1 MRGCFPVMNGGDGVI
16 LSKRGDVCYGWEV
29 VLPPTFRCNE
39 EKYDVIIQALYSA
52 VTLLPDYTIVHK
64 QDVYMKKKYV
74 SEASNGLLQEAYERH
89 FDGREY
95 LDHICRI
102 FVTFSSRRNVRG
114 TSSGLLGLSSGG
126 MLPKEEMLA
135 RYAAI
140 TEQFATVVEGCGL
153 LEMRRLTEDDI
164 FGVGDF
170 PGLIQDYLNF
180 TDDGRDVL
188 SDIQMRRDSVRIGDR
203 YVGCHLI
210 ADLDQLPAEVA
221 SCRRVASLSTD
232 SSVVNLSFL
241 NEIGQELD
249 CEHIVNHFI
258 LKEPLKD
265 IHGELDTRRRQMSS
279 MAGRSAENRM
289 YSEELNEF
297 LEEAATEQ
305 RHTVRFHI
313 NVLAGGKAE
322 EFEAV
327 KDKVVSAVSRM
338 GVSPVYDIYDVPCQ
352 FWASIPGNE
361 AGLSYQEYMTADLK
375 TALCM
380 GIYDGL
386 EIGVTDGVLKMC
398 DRLRLVP
405 QRFDIQEKALEMGL
419 IENYNVFLLGP
430 SGSGKSFFMNKYLK
444 SCYDAGQHVF
454 LIDVGDSYRALCNII
469 KEENKGADGTY
480 YTFEKGKPI
489 SFNPFRN
496 VRRFRTA
503 DNQALNFLFTLML
516 TLWKNGN
523 EAMNSASMKL
533 VRDSIMAFLD
543 GWADSSDPVFNDYY
557 KYVRDEFC
565 ISLGEKEIGKEYFDL
580 KDYLISLEQ
589 FYEGGVYDYL
599 LNSNDNADI
608 LNDRFVVFEIDRIKG
623 DPVIYPVTTLVIM
636 DAFMEKMASNGDF
649 KVMCIEEA
657 WKAIMGTQMATYMM
671 ELWKTARKHRTSA
684 VVVTQELKDIISSP
698 VIRDTIVE
706 NSAVK
711 ILLDQTRYVNR
722 FDTLA
727 EHLSLDED
735 DKAMVLSLNRY
746 HKGLAAGREVY
757 FNLGNRKSFVMR
769 LEVSPEERIAFSSQ
783 KRDKVRLAKEVS
795 RTGSY
800 VKAVKR
806 IAGRT
811 GRSPV
816 GAGDD
821 KGVRAG
827 DDGGVGAGDDSK
839 RRGGAV

>member
-29 VLPPTFRCNE
+29 VLPPAFRCNE
-39 EKYDVIIQALYSA
+39 QRYDAIVQALFSA

-64 QDVYMKKKYV
+64 QDVYMKKRYV
-74 SEASNGLLQEAYERH
+74 AEKACGILEEAYERH

-95 LDHICRI
+95 LDHRCRI
-102 FVTFSSRRNVRG
+102 FVTFSTRRNLRG
-114 TSSGLLGLSSGG
+114 ANSGLLGILSGAG
-126 MLPKEEMLA
+126 MPKGNALA
-135 RYAAI
+135 RYSASAD
-140 TEQFATVVEGCGL
+140 QFEAVVQSCGL
-153 LEMRRLTEDDI
+153 LELRRLTEAEV
-164 FGVGDF
+164 FGDQTRA
-170 PGLIQDYLNF
+170 GLIQDYLNF
-180 TDDGRDVL
+180 TDDGGDVI
-188 SDIQMRRDSVRIGDR
+188 SDIQMKRDRVRTGDR

-221 SCRRVASLSTD
+221 SFRKVASLSTD
-232 SSVVNLSFL
+232 SSVVSLSYM
-241 NEIGQELD
+241 NEIGQGLE

-265 IHGELDTRRRQMSS
+265 IHGELDTRRRQMLS
-279 MAGRSAENRM
+279 MSARSAENRM

-297 LEEAATEQ
+297 LEETATEQ
-305 RHTVRFHI
+305 MHTVRFHI
-313 NVLAGGKAE
+313 NVLAGGTAD
-322 EFEAV
+322 EFESV

-338 GVSPVYDIYDVPCQ
+338 GVTPVYDIYDTPCQ

-361 AGLSYQEYMTADLK
+361 AGLAYQEYMTADLK
-375 TALCM
+375 VALCM
-380 GIYDGL
+380 GIYDGF
-386 EIGVTDGVLKMC
+386 EPGVPDGVMKMS

-405 QRFDIQEKALEMGL
+405 QRFDIQEKALEMDL

-469 KEENKGADGTY
+469 KEESKGADGTY

-489 SFNPFRN
+489 SFNPFRD
-496 VRRFRTA
+496 VSRFRTA
-503 DNQALNFLFTLML
+503 DNQALNFLFTLMM

-523 EAMNSASMKL
+523 ETMNSASMKI
-533 VRDSIMAFLD
+533 VRDSIIGFID
-543 GWADSSDPVFNDYY
+543 RWTDKCDPVFNDYY
-557 KYVRDEFC
+557 RYVRDEFC
-565 ISLGEKEIGKEYFDL
+565 LSLGQKEIGKEYFDL

-599 LNSNDNADI
+599 LNSYENADI

-636 DAFMEKMASNGDF
+636 DAFMEKMASNGDY

-684 VVVTQELKDIISSP
+684 MVVTQELKDIVSSP
-698 VIRDTIVE
+698 VIKDTIIE

-711 ILLDQTRYVNR
+711 ILLDQTRYINR
-722 FDTLA
+722 FDALA
-727 EHLSLDED
+727 DYLSLDKD
-735 DKAMVLSLNRY
+735 DKTMVLSLNRY
-746 HKGLAAGREVY
+746 RKGVAAGREVY

-783 KRDKVRLAKEVS
+783 KRDKVRIAKEVAK
-795 RTGSY
+795 TGSY
-800 VKAVKR
+800 VKAIRNLTK
-806 IAGRT
+806 
-811 GRSPV
+811 
-816 GAGDD
+816 
-821 KGVRAG
+821 K
-827 DDGGVGAGDDSK
+827 
-839 RRGGAV
+839 GGAV

>member
-1 MRGCFPVMNGGDGVI
+1 MEKIDVRGCFPVMNGGDGVI

-29 VLPPTFRCNE
+29 VLPPAFRCNE
-39 EKYDVIIQALYSA
+39 ERYDAIIQALYSA
-52 VTLLPDYTIVHK
+52 ITLLPDYTIVHK
-64 QDVYMKKKYV
+64 QDVYMKKRYV
-74 SEASNGLLQEAYERH
+74 AEDSKGLLQEAYERH
-89 FDGREY
+89 FDRREY
-95 LDHICRI
+95 LDHRCRV

-114 TSSGLLGLSSGG
+114 ASSGLLGMSSGG
-126 MLPKEEMLA
+126 ILPREETLA
-135 RYAAI
+135 RFAAVA
-140 TEQFATVVEGCGL
+140 EQFATVVEGCGL
-153 LEMRRLTEDDI
+153 MDMRRLTEDDV
-164 FGVGDF
+164 FGCGDY

-180 TDDGRDVL
+180 TDDGHDVL
-188 SDIQMRRDSVRIGDR
+188 SDIQMQRDRVRVGDR

-313 NVLAGGKAE
+313 NVLAGGTAE
-322 EFEAV
+322 EFETV

-375 TALCM
+375 AALCM

-386 EIGVTDGVLKMC
+386 EIGVMDGVLKMC

-444 SCYDAGQHVF
+444 SCYDAGQQVF

-469 KEENKGADGTY
+469 KEESKGADGTY

-496 VRRFRTA
+496 VQRFKTA
-503 DNQALNFLFTLML
+503 DNQALNFIFTLML

-523 EAMNSASMKL
+523 ESMNSASMKL

-543 GWADSSDPVFNDYY
+543 GWKDSSDPVFNDYY

-599 LNSNDNADI
+599 LNSHDNADI

-746 HKGLAAGREVY
+746 RKGIAAGREVY

-795 RTGSY
+795 RAGSY

-821 KGVRAG
+821 R
-827 DDGGVGAGDDSK
+827 GVGAGDDGK

>member
-1 MRGCFPVMNGGDGVI
+1 MRECFPVMNGGDGVI

-29 VLPPTFRCNE
+29 VLPPAFRCNE
-39 EKYDVIIQALYSA
+39 ERYDVIIQALYSA
-52 VTLLPDYTIVHK
+52 ITLLPDYTIVHK
-64 QDVYMKKKYV
+64 QDVYMKKRYV
-74 SEASNGLLQEAYERH
+74 AEDSKGLLQEAYERH

-95 LDHICRI
+95 LDHRCRV
-102 FVTFSSRRNVRG
+102 FVTFSSRRNVLG
-114 TSSGLLGLSSGG
+114 ASSGLLGMSSGG
-126 MLPKEEMLA
+126 ILPREETLA
-135 RYAAI
+135 RFAAVA
-140 TEQFATVVEGCGL
+140 EQFATVVEGCGL
-153 LEMRRLTEDDI
+153 MDMRRLTEDDV
-164 FGVGDF
+164 FGCGDY

-180 TDDGRDVL
+180 TDDGHDVL
-188 SDIQMRRDSVRIGDR
+188 SDIQMQRDRVRVGDR

-232 SSVVNLSFL
+232 SSAVNLSFL

-313 NVLAGGKAE
+313 NVLAAGSAD

-469 KEENKGADGTY
+469 KEESKGADGTY

-496 VRRFRTA
+496 VGRFKTA
-503 DNQALNFLFTLML
+503 DNQALNFIFTLML

-523 EAMNSASMKL
+523 ESMNSASMKL

-543 GWADSSDPVFNDYY
+543 GWKDSSDPVFNDYY

-599 LNSNDNADI
+599 LNSYDNADI

-727 EHLSLDED
+727 EHLSLGED

-746 HKGLAAGREVY
+746 RKGIAAGREVY

-769 LEVSPEERIAFSSQ
+769 LEVSPEERVAFSSQ

-821 KGVRAG
+821 G
-827 DDGGVGAGDDSK
+827 K

>member
-29 VLPPTFRCNE
+29 VLPPAFRCNE
-39 EKYDVIIQALYSA
+39 QRYDAIVQALFSA

-74 SEASNGLLQEAYERH
+74 AEKSDGLLQEAYERH

-95 LDHICRI
+95 LDHRCRLFLI
-102 FVTFSSRRNVRG
+102 FSSKKNVRG
-114 TSSGLLGLSSGG
+114 ASSGLLGISAGG
-126 MLPKEEMLA
+126 SMPKAEVLA
-135 RYAAI
+135 RYAAMA
-140 TEQFATVVEGCGL
+140 EQFATVVQGCGL

-180 TDDGRDVL
+180 TDEGEDVL
-188 SDIQMRRDSVRIGDR
+188 SDIQMRRDRVRTGDR
-203 YVGCHLI
+203 YIGCHLI

-221 SCRRVASLSTD
+221 SCRKVTSLSTD
-232 SSVVNLSFL
+232 SSAVNLSFL

-258 LKEPLKD
+258 LKEPQKD
-265 IHGELDTRRRQMSS
+265 IHGELDTRRRQMLS

-297 LEEAATEQ
+297 LEETATEQ
-305 RHTVRFHI
+305 MHTVRFHI
-313 NVLAGGKAE
+313 NVLVGGTAD
-322 EFEAV
+322 EFESV

-338 GVSPVYDIYDVPCQ
+338 GVTPVYDIYDTPCQ

-361 AGLSYQEYMTADLK
+361 AGLAYQEYMTADLK
-375 TALCM
+375 VALCM
-380 GIYDGL
+380 GIYDGF
-386 EIGVTDGVLKMC
+386 EPGVPDGVIKMS

-469 KEENKGADGTY
+469 KEESNGLDGTY

-496 VRRFRTA
+496 VERFRTA
-503 DNQALNFLFTLML
+503 DNQALNFLFTLMM

-523 EAMNSASMKL
+523 ETMNSASMKI
-533 VRDSIMAFLD
+533 VRDSIIGFID
-543 GWADSSDPVFNDYY
+543 RWTDKCDPVFNDYY
-557 KYVRDEFC
+557 RYVRDELC
-565 ISLGEKEIGKEYFDL
+565 LSLGQKEIGKEYFDL

-599 LNSNDNADI
+599 LNSYENADI

-636 DAFMEKMASNGDF
+636 DAFMEKMASSGDY

-684 VVVTQELKDIISSP
+684 MVVTQELKDIVSSP
-698 VIRDTIVE
+698 VIKDTIIE

-711 ILLDQTRYVNR
+711 ILLDQTRYINR
-722 FDTLA
+722 FDALA
-727 EHLSLDED
+727 DHLSLDED

-746 HKGLAAGREVY
+746 RKGVVAGREVY

-783 KRDKVRLAKEVS
+783 KRDKVRLAKEVAK
-795 RTGSY
+795 TGSY
-800 VKAVKR
+800 VKAIMNLVK
-806 IAGRT
+806 
-811 GRSPV
+811 
-816 GAGDD
+816 
-821 KGVRAG
+821 KGGTV
-827 DDGGVGAGDDSK
+827 
-839 RRGGAV
+839 

>member
-1 MRGCFPVMNGGDGVI
+1 MEKIDARGCFPVMNGGDGVI

-52 VTLLPDYTIVHK
+52 ITLLPDYTIVHK

-89 FDGREY
+89 FDGREF

-153 LEMRRLTEDDI
+153 LEMRRLPEDDI

-188 SDIQMRRDSVRIGDR
+188 SDIQMRRDRVRIGDR

-279 MAGRSAENRM
+279 MSGRSAENRM

-386 EIGVTDGVLKMC
+386 EPGVTDGVLKMC

-469 KEENKGADGTY
+469 KEESKGADGTY

-543 GWADSSDPVFNDYY
+543 GWKDSSDPVFNDYY

-636 DAFMEKMASNGDF
+636 DAFMEKMASSGDF

-800 VKAVKR
+800 VKAIRNLVK
-806 IAGRT
+806 
-811 GRSPV
+811 
-816 GAGDD
+816 
-821 KGVRAG
+821 K
-827 DDGGVGAGDDSK
+827 
-839 RRGGAV
+839 GGAV

>member
-1 MRGCFPVMNGGDGVI
+1 MEKIDVRECFPVMNGGDGVI

-29 VLPPTFRCNE
+29 VLPPAFRCNE
-39 EKYDVIIQALYSA
+39 ERYDAIIQALYSA
-52 VTLLPDYTIVHK
+52 ITLMPDYTIVHK
-64 QDVYMKKKYV
+64 QDVYMKKRYV
-74 SEASNGLLQEAYERH
+74 AEDSKGLLQEAYERH

-95 LDHICRI
+95 LDHRCRV

-114 TSSGLLGLSSGG
+114 ASSGLLGMSSGG
-126 MLPKEEMLA
+126 ILPREETLA
-135 RYAAI
+135 RFAAVA
-140 TEQFATVVEGCGL
+140 EQFATVVEGCGL
-153 LEMRRLTEDDI
+153 MDMRRLTEDDV
-164 FGVGDF
+164 FGCGDY

-180 TDDGRDVL
+180 TDDGHDVL
-188 SDIQMRRDSVRIGDR
+188 SDIQMQRDRVRIGDR

-232 SSVVNLSFL
+232 SSAVNLSFL

-313 NVLAGGKAE
+313 NVLAGGTAE

-361 AGLSYQEYMTADLK
+361 AGLSYHEYMTGDLK
-375 TALCM
+375 AALCM

-386 EIGVTDGVLKMC
+386 EPGVTDGVLKMC

-444 SCYDAGQHVF
+444 SSYDAGQHVF

-469 KEENKGADGTY
+469 KEESKGADGTY

-496 VRRFRTA
+496 VGRFKTA
-503 DNQALNFLFTLML
+503 DNQALNFIFTLML

-543 GWADSSDPVFNDYY
+543 RWEGSSDPVFNDYY

-599 LNSNDNADI
+599 LNSYDNADI

-636 DAFMEKMASNGDF
+636 DAFMEKMASSGDF

-657 WKAIMGTQMATYMM
+657 WKAIMGMQMATYMM

-746 HKGLAAGREVY
+746 RKGIAAGREVY

-769 LEVSPEERIAFSSQ
+769 LEVSPEERVAFSSQ

-821 KGVRAG
+821 R
-827 DDGGVGAGDDSK
+827 GVGAGDDSK

>member
-52 VTLLPDYTIVHK
+52 ITLLPDYTIVHK

-89 FDGREY
+89 FDGREF

-188 SDIQMRRDSVRIGDR
+188 SDIQMRRDRVRIGDR

-386 EIGVTDGVLKMC
+386 EPGVTDGVLKMC

-469 KEENKGADGTY
+469 KEESKGADGTY

-543 GWADSSDPVFNDYY
+543 GWKDSSDPVFNDYY

-636 DAFMEKMASNGDF
+636 DAFMEKMASSGDF

-800 VKAVKR
+800 VKAIRNLVK
-806 IAGRT
+806 
-811 GRSPV
+811 
-816 GAGDD
+816 
-821 KGVRAG
+821 K
-827 DDGGVGAGDDSK
+827 
-839 RRGGAV
+839 GGAV

>member
-29 VLPPTFRCNE
+29 LLPPAFRCNE
-39 EKYDVIIQALYSA
+39 ERYDAIVQALHSA
-52 VTLLPDYTIVHK
+52 VTLLPDYAIVHK

-74 SEASNGLLQEAYERH
+74 AEKSAGFLQEAYEMY

-95 LDHICRI
+95 LDHRCRL
-102 FVTFSSRRNVRG
+102 FLTFSSKKNVRG
-114 TSSGLLGLSSGG
+114 TSSGLLGMAAGG
-126 MLPKEEMLA
+126 SMPKSEVLA
-135 RYAAI
+135 RFATVA
-140 TEQFATVVEGCGL
+140 EQFATVVQGCGL
-153 LEMRRLTEDDI
+153 LDMRRLTEEDI
-164 FGVGDF
+164 FGAGDF

-180 TDDGRDVL
+180 TDDGDDVL
-188 SDIQMRRDSVRIGDR
+188 SDIQMRRDNVRTGDR
-203 YVGCHLI
+203 YFGCHLI
-210 ADLDQLPAEVA
+210 ADLDQLPAEVT
-221 SCRRVASLSTD
+221 SCRKVVSLSTD
-232 SSVVNLSFL
+232 SSAVNLSFM

-258 LKEPLKD
+258 LKEPQKD
-265 IHGELDTRRRQMSS
+265 IHGELDTRRRQMLS

-297 LEEAATEQ
+297 LESAASEQ
-305 RHTVRFHI
+305 MYTVRFHI
-313 NVLAGGKAE
+313 NVLAGGTADE
-322 EFEAV
+322 YETV
-327 KDKVVSAVSRM
+327 KDKVVSAISRM
-338 GVSPVYDIYDVPCQ
+338 GVTPVYDIYDAPCQ

-361 AGLSYQEYMTADLK
+361 AGLAYQEYMTADLK
-375 TALCM
+375 AALCM
-380 GIYDGL
+380 GIYDGF
-386 EIGVTDGVLKMC
+386 EPGVPDGVMKMS
-398 DRLRLVP
+398 DRLRQVP

-469 KEENKGADGTY
+469 KEESKGADGTY

-523 EAMNSASMKL
+523 EAMNSASMKI
-533 VRDSIMAFLD
+533 VRDSIIAFID
-543 GWADSSDPVFNDYY
+543 RWSEDRDPVFNDYY
-557 KYVRDEFC
+557 RYVRDEFC
-565 ISLGEKEIGKEYFDL
+565 LSLGEKEIGKEYFDL

-589 FYEGGVYDYL
+589 FYDGGVYDYL
-599 LNSNDNADI
+599 LNSNENADI

-636 DAFMEKMASNGDF
+636 DAFMEKISSNTDF

-657 WKAIMGTQMATYMM
+657 WKAIMSTQMASYMM

-684 VVVTQELKDIISSP
+684 VVVTQELKDIVSSP
-698 VIRDTIVE
+698 IIKDTILE

-711 ILLDQTRYVNR
+711 ILLDQTRYVNK
-722 FDTLA
+722 FDALA
-727 EHLSLDED
+727 DYMSLDED

-746 HKGLAAGREVY
+746 RKGVAAGREVY

-783 KRDKVRLAKEVS
+783 KRDKVRLAKEVAK
-795 RTGSY
+795 TESY
-800 VKAVKR
+800 VKAIRNLTK
-806 IAGRT
+806 
-811 GRSPV
+811 
-816 GAGDD
+816 
-821 KGVRAG
+821 K
-827 DDGGVGAGDDSK
+827 
-839 RRGGAV
+839 GGAV

>member
-52 VTLLPDYTIVHK
+52 ITLLPDYTIVHK

-74 SEASNGLLQEAYERH
+74 SEAFNGLLQEAYERH

-188 SDIQMRRDSVRIGDR
+188 SDIQMRRDRVRIGDR

-386 EIGVTDGVLKMC
+386 EPGVTDGVLKMC

-469 KEENKGADGTY
+469 KEESKGADGTY

-543 GWADSSDPVFNDYY
+543 GWKDSSDPVFNDYY

-636 DAFMEKMASNGDF
+636 DAFMEKMASSGDF

-800 VKAVKR
+800 VKAIRNLVK
-806 IAGRT
+806 
-811 GRSPV
+811 
-816 GAGDD
+816 
-821 KGVRAG
+821 K
-827 DDGGVGAGDDSK
+827 
-839 RRGGAV
+839 GGAV

>member
-64 QDVYMKKKYV
+64 QDVYMKKRYV
-74 SEASNGLLQEAYERH
+74 AEDSKGLLQEAYERH

-95 LDHICRI
+95 LDHRCRV

-114 TSSGLLGLSSGG
+114 ASSGLLGLSSGG

-188 SDIQMRRDSVRIGDR
+188 SDIQMRRDRVRIGDR

-241 NEIGQELD
+241 NEIGLELD

-327 KDKVVSAVSRM
+327 KDKVISAVSRM

-386 EIGVTDGVLKMC
+386 EPGVTDGVLKMC

-469 KEENKGADGTY
+469 KEESKGADGTY

-533 VRDSIMAFLD
+533 VRDSIMSFLD
-543 GWADSSDPVFNDYY
+543 RWSDSSDPVFDDYY

-636 DAFMEKMASNGDF
+636 DAFMEKMASSGDF

-800 VKAVKR
+800 VKAIRNLVK
-806 IAGRT
+806 
-811 GRSPV
+811 
-816 GAGDD
+816 
-821 KGVRAG
+821 K
-827 DDGGVGAGDDSK
+827 
-839 RRGGAV
+839 GGAV

>member
-1 MRGCFPVMNGGDGVI
+1 MRGCFPVMNGGYGVI
-16 LSKRGDVCYGWEV
+16 LSKRGEVCYGWEV
-29 VLPPTFRCNE
+29 LLPPAFRCNE
-39 EKYDVIIQALYSA
+39 DRYDAIVQALHSA
-52 VTLLPDYTIVHK
+52 VTLLPDYVIVHK

-74 SEASNGLLQEAYERH
+74 AEKSAGFLQEAYEMH

-95 LDHICRI
+95 LDHRCRL
-102 FVTFSSRRNVRG
+102 FLTFSSKKDVRG
-114 TSSGLLGLSSGG
+114 ASSGLLGITAGG
-126 MLPKEEMLA
+126 SMPKSEVLA
-135 RYAAI
+135 RFAAVA
-140 TEQFATVVEGCGL
+140 EQFATVVQGCGL
-153 LEMRRLTEDDI
+153 LDMRRLTEEDI
-164 FGVGDF
+164 FGAGDF

-180 TDDGRDVL
+180 TDDGDDVL
-188 SDIQMRRDSVRIGDR
+188 SDIQMRRDNVRTGDR
-203 YVGCHLI
+203 YFGCHLI
-210 ADLDQLPAEVA
+210 ADLDQLPAEVT
-221 SCRRVASLSTD
+221 SCRKVVSLSTD
-232 SSVVNLSFL
+232 SSAVNLSFM

-258 LKEPLKD
+258 LKEPQKD
-265 IHGELDTRRRQMSS
+265 IHGELDTRRRQMLS

-297 LEEAATEQ
+297 LESAASEQ
-305 RHTVRFHI
+305 MHTVRFHI
-313 NVLAGGKAE
+313 NVLAGGTADE
-322 EFEAV
+322 YETV
-327 KDKVVSAVSRM
+327 KDKVVSAISRM
-338 GVSPVYDIYDVPCQ
+338 GVTPVYDIYDAPCQ

-361 AGLSYQEYMTADLK
+361 AGLAYQEYMTADLK
-375 TALCM
+375 AALCM
-380 GIYDGL
+380 GIYDGF
-386 EIGVTDGVLKMC
+386 EPGVPDGVMKMS
-398 DRLRLVP
+398 DRLRQVP

-469 KEENKGADGTY
+469 KEESKGVDGTY
-480 YTFEKGKPI
+480 YTFDKGKPI

-523 EAMNSASMKL
+523 EAMNSASMKI
-533 VRDSIMAFLD
+533 VRDSIIAFID
-543 GWADSSDPVFNDYY
+543 RWSEDRDPVFNDYY
-557 KYVRDEFC
+557 RYVRDEFC
-565 ISLGEKEIGKEYFDL
+565 LSLGEKEIGKEYFDL

-589 FYEGGVYDYL
+589 FYDGGVYDYL
-599 LNSNDNADI
+599 LNSNENADI
-608 LNDRFVVFEIDRIKG
+608 LNDRFVVVEIDRIKG

-636 DAFMEKMASNGDF
+636 DAFMEKMSSNSDF

-657 WKAIMGTQMATYMM
+657 WKAIMGTQMASYMM

-684 VVVTQELKDIISSP
+684 VVVTQELKDIVSSP
-698 VIRDTIVE
+698 IIKDTILE

-722 FDTLA
+722 FDALA
-727 EHLSLDED
+727 DYMSLDED

-746 HKGLAAGREVY
+746 RKGVAAGREVY

-783 KRDKVRLAKEVS
+783 KRDKVRLAKEVAK
-795 RTGSY
+795 TGSY
-800 VKAVKR
+800 VKAIRNLTK
-806 IAGRT
+806 
-811 GRSPV
+811 
-816 GAGDD
+816 
-821 KGVRAG
+821 KGGTV
-827 DDGGVGAGDDSK
+827 
-839 RRGGAV
+839 

>member
-1 MRGCFPVMNGGDGVI
+1 MEKIDARGCFPVMNGGDGVI

-52 VTLLPDYTIVHK
+52 ITLLPDYTIVHK

-89 FDGREY
+89 FDGREF

-180 TDDGRDVL
+180 TDDGCDVL
-188 SDIQMRRDSVRIGDR
+188 SDIQMRRDRVRIGDR

-279 MAGRSAENRM
+279 MSGRSAENRM

-386 EIGVTDGVLKMC
+386 EPGVTDGVLKMC

-469 KEENKGADGTY
+469 KEESKGADGTY

-543 GWADSSDPVFNDYY
+543 GWKDSSDPVFNDYY

-636 DAFMEKMASNGDF
+636 DAFMEKMASSGDF

-800 VKAVKR
+800 VKAIRNLVK
-806 IAGRT
+806 
-811 GRSPV
+811 
-816 GAGDD
+816 
-821 KGVRAG
+821 K
-827 DDGGVGAGDDSK
+827 
-839 RRGGAV
+839 GGAV

>member
-29 VLPPTFRCNE
+29 LLPPAFRCNE
-39 EKYDVIIQALYSA
+39 ERYDAIVQALCSA
-52 VTLLPDYTIVHK
+52 VTLLPDYAIVHK

-74 SEASNGLLQEAYERH
+74 AEKSDGFLQEAYEMH
-89 FDGREY
+89 FDAREY
-95 LDHICRI
+95 LDHRCRL
-102 FVTFSSRRNVRG
+102 FLTFSSKKNVRG
-114 TSSGLLGLSSGG
+114 ASSGLLGISSGG
-126 MLPKEEMLA
+126 SMPKSEVLA
-135 RYAAI
+135 RFAAVV
-140 TEQFATVVEGCGL
+140 EQFATVVQGCGL

-164 FGVGDF
+164 FGAGDF

-180 TDDGRDVL
+180 TDEGDDVL
-188 SDIQMRRDSVRIGDR
+188 SDIQMRRDKVRTGDR
-203 YVGCHLI
+203 YFGCHLI

-221 SCRRVASLSTD
+221 SCRKVTSLSTD
-232 SSVVNLSFL
+232 SSAVNLSFL

-258 LKEPLKD
+258 LKEPQKD
-265 IHGELDTRRRQMSS
+265 IHGELDTRRRQMLS

-297 LEEAATEQ
+297 LEETATEQ
-305 RHTVRFHI
+305 MHTVRFHI
-313 NVLAGGKAE
+313 NVLAGGTAN
-322 EFEAV
+322 EFESV

-338 GVSPVYDIYDVPCQ
+338 GVTPVYDIYDTPCQ

-361 AGLSYQEYMTADLK
+361 AGLAYQEYMTADLK
-375 TALCM
+375 VALCM
-380 GIYDGL
+380 GIYDGF
-386 EIGVTDGVLKMC
+386 EPGVPDGVMKMS

-405 QRFDIQEKALEMGL
+405 QRFDIQEKALEMGM

-444 SCYDAGQHVF
+444 NCYDAGQHVF

-469 KEENKGADGTY
+469 KEESKGLDGTY

-496 VRRFRTA
+496 VERFRTA
-503 DNQALNFLFTLML
+503 DNQALNFLFTLMM

-523 EAMNSASMKL
+523 EAMNSASMKI
-533 VRDSIMAFLD
+533 VRDSIIAFIDRWSED
-543 GWADSSDPVFNDYY
+543 GDPVFNDYY
-557 KYVRDEFC
+557 RYVRDEFC
-565 ISLGEKEIGKEYFDL
+565 LSLGEKEIGKEYFDL

-589 FYEGGVYDYL
+589 FYDGGVYDYL
-599 LNSNDNADI
+599 LNSNENADI

-636 DAFMEKMASNGDF
+636 DAFMEKMSSNSDF

-657 WKAIMGTQMATYMM
+657 WKAIMGTQMASYMM

-684 VVVTQELKDIISSP
+684 VVVTQELNDIVSSP
-698 VIRDTIVE
+698 IIKDTILE

-722 FDTLA
+722 FDALA
-727 EHLSLDED
+727 DYLSLDED

-746 HKGLAAGREVY
+746 RKGIAAGREVY

-783 KRDKVRLAKEVS
+783 KRDKVRLAKEVAK
-795 RTGSY
+795 TGSY
-800 VKAVKR
+800 VKAIRNLAK
-806 IAGRT
+806 
-811 GRSPV
+811 
-816 GAGDD
+816 
-821 KGVRAG
+821 K
-827 DDGGVGAGDDSK
+827 
-839 RRGGAV
+839 GGAV

>member
-29 VLPPTFRCNE
+29 LLPPAFRCNE
-39 EKYDVIIQALYSA
+39 ERYDAIVQALHSA
-52 VTLLPDYTIVHK
+52 VTLLPDYAIVHK
-64 QDVYMKKKYV
+64 QDVYMKKEYV
-74 SEASNGLLQEAYERH
+74 AEKSAGFLQEAYEMY

-95 LDHICRI
+95 LDHRCWL
-102 FVTFSSRRNVRG
+102 FLTFSSKKNVRG
-114 TSSGLLGLSSGG
+114 ASSGLLGITAGG
-126 MLPKEEMLA
+126 SMPKSEVLA
-135 RYAAI
+135 RFAAVA
-140 TEQFATVVEGCGL
+140 EQFATVVQGCGL

-164 FGVGDF
+164 FGAGDF

-180 TDDGRDVL
+180 TDEGDDVL
-188 SDIQMRRDSVRIGDR
+188 SDIQMRRDRVRTGDR
-203 YVGCHLI
+203 YFGCHLI

-221 SCRRVASLSTD
+221 SCRKVTSLSTD
-232 SSVVNLSFL
+232 SSAVNLSFL

-297 LEEAATEQ
+297 LESAASEQ
-305 RHTVRFHI
+305 MHTVRFHI
-313 NVLAGGKAE
+313 NVLAGGTADE
-322 EFEAV
+322 YETV
-327 KDKVVSAVSRM
+327 KDKVVSAISRM
-338 GVSPVYDIYDVPCQ
+338 GVTPVYDIYDAPCQ

-361 AGLSYQEYMTADLK
+361 AGLAYQEYMTADLK
-375 TALCM
+375 AALCM
-380 GIYDGL
+380 GIYDGF
-386 EIGVTDGVLKMC
+386 EPGVPDGVMKMS

-444 SCYDAGQHVF
+444 SCYEAGQHVF

-469 KEENKGADGTY
+469 KEESKGEDGTY
-480 YTFEKGKPI
+480 YTFEKGRPI

-523 EAMNSASMKL
+523 EAMNSASMKI
-533 VRDSIMAFLD
+533 VRDSIIAFID
-543 GWADSSDPVFNDYY
+543 RWSEDRDPVFNDYY
-557 KYVRDEFC
+557 RYVRDEFC
-565 ISLGEKEIGKEYFDL
+565 LSLGEKEIGKEYFDL

-599 LNSNDNADI
+599 LNSDENADI

-636 DAFMEKMASNGDF
+636 DAFMEKMSSNGDF

-657 WKAIMGTQMATYMM
+657 WKAIMGTQMASYMM

-684 VVVTQELKDIISSP
+684 VVVTQELKDIVSSP
-698 VIRDTIVE
+698 IIKDTILE

-711 ILLDQTRYVNR
+711 ILLDQTRYINR
-722 FDTLA
+722 FDALA
-727 EHLSLDED
+727 DYLSLDED

-746 HKGLAAGREVY
+746 RKGIAAGREVY

-783 KRDKVRLAKEVS
+783 KRDKVRLAKEVV

-800 VKAVKR
+800 VKAIRNLVK
-806 IAGRT
+806 
-811 GRSPV
+811 
-816 GAGDD
+816 
-821 KGVRAG
+821 K
-827 DDGGVGAGDDSK
+827 
-839 RRGGAV
+839 GGAK

>member
-29 VLPPTFRCNE
+29 VLPPAFRCNE
-39 EKYDVIIQALYSA
+39 QRYDAIVQALFSA

-74 SEASNGLLQEAYERH
+74 AEKACGILEEAYERH

-95 LDHICRI
+95 LDHLCRI
-102 FVTFSSRRNVRG
+102 FVTFSTRRNVRG
-114 TSSGLLGLSSGG
+114 ASSGLLGILSGAG
-126 MLPKEEMLA
+126 MPKGDAIA
-135 RYAAI
+135 RYSASAD
-140 TEQFATVVEGCGL
+140 QFETVVQSCGL
-153 LEMRRLTEDDI
+153 LKLRKLTETEV
-164 FGVGDF
+164 FGNQTCA
-170 PGLIQDYLNF
+170 GLIQDYLNF
-180 TDDGRDVL
+180 TDDGSDVI
-188 SDIQMRRDSVRIGDR
+188 SDIQMKRDRVRTGDR
-203 YVGCHLI
+203 YLGCHLI

-221 SCRRVASLSTD
+221 SFRKVASLSTD
-232 SSVVNLSFL
+232 SSVVSLSYM
-241 NEIGQELD
+241 NEIGQGLE

-265 IHGELDTRRRQMSS
+265 IHGELDTRRRQMLS
-279 MAGRSAENRM
+279 MSARSAENRM

-305 RHTVRFHI
+305 MHTVRFHI
-313 NVLAGGKAE
+313 NVLAGGTAD
-322 EFEAV
+322 EFESV

-338 GVSPVYDIYDVPCQ
+338 GVTPVYDIYDTPCQ

-361 AGLSYQEYMTADLK
+361 AGLAYQEYMTADLK
-375 TALCM
+375 VALCM
-380 GIYDGL
+380 GIYDGF
-386 EIGVTDGVLKMC
+386 EPGVPDGVMKMS

-454 LIDVGDSYRALCNII
+454 LIDVGDSYRAVCNII
-469 KEENKGADGTY
+469 KEESKGADGTY

-496 VRRFRTA
+496 VGRFKTA
-503 DNQALNFLFTLML
+503 DNQALNFIFTLML

-543 GWADSSDPVFNDYY
+543 RWEGSSDPVFNDYY

-599 LNSNDNADI
+599 LNSYDNADI

-636 DAFMEKMASNGDF
+636 DAFMEKMASSGDF

-722 FDTLA
+722 FDTLV

-769 LEVSPEERIAFSSQ
+769 LEVSPEERVAFSSQ
-783 KRDKVRLAKEVS
+783 KRDKVRLAKEVV

-800 VKAVKR
+800 VKAIRNIVK
-806 IAGRT
+806 
-811 GRSPV
+811 
-816 GAGDD
+816 
-821 KGVRAG
+821 K
-827 DDGGVGAGDDSK
+827 
-839 RRGGAV
+839 GGAK

>member
-29 VLPPTFRCNE
+29 ELPPAFRCNE
-39 EKYDVIIQALYSA
+39 ERYDAIVQALFSA
-52 VTLLPDYTIVHK
+52 VTLLPDYAIVHK

-74 SEASNGLLQEAYERH
+74 AEQSDGLLQEAYERH

-95 LDHICRI
+95 LDHRCRLFLI
-102 FVTFSSRRNVRG
+102 FSSKKNVRG
-114 TSSGLLGLSSGG
+114 ASSGLLGISAGG
-126 MLPKEEMLA
+126 SMPKAEVLA
-135 RYAAI
+135 RYAAMA
-140 TEQFATVVEGCGL
+140 EQFATVVQGCGL

-188 SDIQMRRDSVRIGDR
+188 SDIQMRRDRVRIGDR

-386 EIGVTDGVLKMC
+386 EPGVTDGVLKMC

-469 KEENKGADGTY
+469 KEESKGADGTY

-543 GWADSSDPVFNDYY
+543 GWKDSSDPVFNDYY

-636 DAFMEKMASNGDF
+636 DAFMEKMASSGDF

-800 VKAVKR
+800 VKAIRNLVK
-806 IAGRT
+806 
-811 GRSPV
+811 
-816 GAGDD
+816 
-821 KGVRAG
+821 K
-827 DDGGVGAGDDSK
+827 
-839 RRGGAV
+839 GGAV

>member
-29 VLPPTFRCNE
+29 VLPPAFRCNE
-39 EKYDVIIQALYSA
+39 QRYDTIVQALFSA

-64 QDVYMKKKYV
+64 QDVYMKKRYV
-74 SEASNGLLQEAYERH
+74 AEKACGILEEAYERH

-95 LDHICRI
+95 LDHRCRI
-102 FVTFSSRRNVRG
+102 FVTFSTRRNLRG
-114 TSSGLLGLSSGG
+114 ANSGLLGILSGAG
-126 MLPKEEMLA
+126 MPKGDALA
-135 RYAAI
+135 RYSASAD
-140 TEQFATVVEGCGL
+140 QFEAVVQSCGL
-153 LEMRRLTEDDI
+153 LELRRLTEAEV
-164 FGVGDF
+164 FGDQTRA
-170 PGLIQDYLNF
+170 GLIQDYLNF
-180 TDDGRDVL
+180 TDDGGDVI
-188 SDIQMRRDSVRIGDR
+188 SDIQMKRDRVRTGDR

-221 SCRRVASLSTD
+221 SFRKVASLSTD
-232 SSVVNLSFL
+232 SSVVSLSYM
-241 NEIGQELD
+241 NEIGQELE

-265 IHGELDTRRRQMSS
+265 IHGELDTRRRQMLS
-279 MAGRSAENRM
+279 MSARSAENRK

-305 RHTVRFHI
+305 MHTVRFHI
-313 NVLAGGKAE
+313 NVLAGGTAD
-322 EFEAV
+322 EFESV

-338 GVSPVYDIYDVPCQ
+338 GVTPVYDIYDTPCQ

-361 AGLSYQEYMTADLK
+361 AGLAYQEYMTADLK
-375 TALCM
+375 MALCM
-380 GIYDGL
+380 GIYDGF
-386 EIGVTDGVLKMC
+386 EPGVPDGVMKMS

-405 QRFDIQEKALEMGL
+405 RRFDIQEKALEMGL

-454 LIDVGDSYRALCNII
+454 LIDVGDSYRAVCNII
-469 KEENKGADGTY
+469 KEESKGADGTY

-489 SFNPFRN
+489 SFNPFRD
-496 VRRFRTA
+496 VSRFRTA
-503 DNQALNFLFTLML
+503 DNQALNFLFTLMM

-523 EAMNSASMKL
+523 ETMNSASMKI
-533 VRDSIMAFLD
+533 VRDSIIGFID
-543 GWADSSDPVFNDYY
+543 SWADKCDPVFNDYY
-557 KYVRDEFC
+557 RYVRDEFC
-565 ISLGEKEIGKEYFDL
+565 LSLGEKEIGKEYFDL

-599 LNSNDNADI
+599 LNSDENADI

-636 DAFMEKMASNGDF
+636 DAFMEKMASNGDY

-684 VVVTQELKDIISSP
+684 VVVTQELKDIVSSP
-698 VIRDTIVE
+698 IIKDTILE

-722 FDTLA
+722 FDALA
-727 EHLSLDED
+727 DYLSLDED

-746 HKGLAAGREVY
+746 RKGVAAGREVY

-769 LEVSPEERIAFSSQ
+769 LEVSLEERIAFSSQ
-783 KRDKVRLAKEVS
+783 KRDKVRLAKEVAK
-795 RTGSY
+795 TGSY
-800 VKAVKR
+800 VKAIMNLVK
-806 IAGRT
+806 
-811 GRSPV
+811 
-816 GAGDD
+816 
-821 KGVRAG
+821 K
-827 DDGGVGAGDDSK
+827 
-839 RRGGAV
+839 GGAV

>member
-1 MRGCFPVMNGGDGVI
+1 M
-16 LSKRGDVCYGWEV
+16 
-29 VLPPTFRCNE
+29 
-39 EKYDVIIQALYSA
+39 
-52 VTLLPDYTIVHK
+52 
-64 QDVYMKKKYV
+64 
-74 SEASNGLLQEAYERH
+74 
-89 FDGREY
+89 
-95 LDHICRI
+95 
-102 FVTFSSRRNVRG
+102 
-114 TSSGLLGLSSGG
+114 
-126 MLPKEEMLA
+126 
-135 RYAAI
+135 
-140 TEQFATVVEGCGL
+140 
-153 LEMRRLTEDDI
+153 
-164 FGVGDF
+164 
-170 PGLIQDYLNF
+170 
-180 TDDGRDVL
+180 
-188 SDIQMRRDSVRIGDR
+188 
-203 YVGCHLI
+203 
-210 ADLDQLPAEVA
+210 
-221 SCRRVASLSTD
+221 
-232 SSVVNLSFL
+232 
-241 NEIGQELD
+241 
-249 CEHIVNHFI
+249 
-258 LKEPLKD
+258 
-265 IHGELDTRRRQMSS
+265 
-279 MAGRSAENRM
+279 
-289 YSEELNEF
+289 
-297 LEEAATEQ
+297 
-305 RHTVRFHI
+305 
-313 NVLAGGKAE
+313 
-322 EFEAV
+322 

-375 TALCM
+375 AALCM

-469 KEENKGADGTY
+469 KEESKGADGTY

-496 VRRFRTA
+496 VGRFKTA
-503 DNQALNFLFTLML
+503 DNQALNFIFTLML

-543 GWADSSDPVFNDYY
+543 RWEGSSDPVFNDYY

-599 LNSNDNADI
+599 LNSYDNADI

-636 DAFMEKMASNGDF
+636 DAFMEKMASSGDF

-800 VKAVKR
+800 VKAIRNLVK
-806 IAGRT
+806 
-811 GRSPV
+811 
-816 GAGDD
+816 
-821 KGVRAG
+821 K
-827 DDGGVGAGDDSK
+827 
-839 RRGGAV
+839 GGAV

>member
-1 MRGCFPVMNGGDGVI
+1 MEKIDVRECFPVMNGGDGVI

-29 VLPPTFRCNE
+29 VLPPAFRCNE
-39 EKYDVIIQALYSA
+39 ERYDAIIQALYSA
-52 VTLLPDYTIVHK
+52 ITLMPDYTIVHK
-64 QDVYMKKKYV
+64 QDVYMKKRYV
-74 SEASNGLLQEAYERH
+74 AEDSKGLLQEAYERH

-95 LDHICRI
+95 LDHRCRV

-114 TSSGLLGLSSGG
+114 ASSGLLGMSSGG
-126 MLPKEEMLA
+126 ILPREETLA
-135 RYAAI
+135 RFAAVA
-140 TEQFATVVEGCGL
+140 EQFATVVEGCGL
-153 LEMRRLTEDDI
+153 MDMRRLTEDDV
-164 FGVGDF
+164 FGCGDY

-180 TDDGRDVL
+180 TDDGHDVL
-188 SDIQMRRDSVRIGDR
+188 SDIQMQRDRVRIGDR

-232 SSVVNLSFL
+232 SSAVNLSFL

-375 TALCM
+375 AALCM

-444 SCYDAGQHVF
+444 SSYDAGQHVF

-469 KEENKGADGTY
+469 KEESKGADGTY

-496 VRRFRTA
+496 VGRFKTA
-503 DNQALNFLFTLML
+503 DNQALNFIFTLML

-543 GWADSSDPVFNDYY
+543 RWEGSSDPVFNDYY

-599 LNSNDNADI
+599 LNSYDNADI

-636 DAFMEKMASNGDF
+636 DAFMEKMASSGDF

-746 HKGLAAGREVY
+746 RKGIAAGREVY

-769 LEVSPEERIAFSSQ
+769 LEVSPEERVAFSSQ

-821 KGVRAG
+821 R
-827 DDGGVGAGDDSK
+827 GVGAGDDSK

>member
-29 VLPPTFRCNE
+29 LLPPAFRCNE
-39 EKYDVIIQALYSA
+39 ERYDAIVQALHSA
-52 VTLLPDYTIVHK
+52 VTLLPDYAIVHK
-64 QDVYMKKKYV
+64 QDVYMKKEYV
-74 SEASNGLLQEAYERH
+74 AEKSAGFLQEAYEMY
-89 FDGREY
+89 FNGREY
-95 LDHICRI
+95 LDHRCRL
-102 FVTFSSRRNVRG
+102 FLTFSSKKNVRG
-114 TSSGLLGLSSGG
+114 ASSGLLGITAGG
-126 MLPKEEMLA
+126 SMPKSEVLA
-135 RYAAI
+135 RFAAVA
-140 TEQFATVVEGCGL
+140 EQFATVVQGCGL

-164 FGVGDF
+164 FGAGDF

-180 TDDGRDVL
+180 TDEGDDVL
-188 SDIQMRRDSVRIGDR
+188 SDIQMRRDRVRTGDR
-203 YVGCHLI
+203 YFGCHLI
-210 ADLDQLPAEVA
+210 ADLDQLPAEVT
-221 SCRRVASLSTD
+221 SCRKVVSLSTD
-232 SSVVNLSFL
+232 SSAVNLSFM

-258 LKEPLKD
+258 LKEPQKD

-297 LEEAATEQ
+297 LESAASEQ
-305 RHTVRFHI
+305 IHTVRFHI
-313 NVLAGGKAE
+313 NVLAGGTADE
-322 EFEAV
+322 YETV
-327 KDKVVSAVSRM
+327 KDKVVSAISRM
-338 GVSPVYDIYDVPCQ
+338 GVTPVYDIYDAPCQ

-361 AGLSYQEYMTADLK
+361 AGLAYQEYMTADLK
-375 TALCM
+375 AALCM
-380 GIYDGL
+380 GIYDSF
-386 EIGVTDGVLKMC
+386 EPGVPDGVMKMS

-469 KEENKGADGTY
+469 KEESKGEDGTY
-480 YTFEKGKPI
+480 YTFEKGRPI

-523 EAMNSASMKL
+523 EAMNSASMKI
-533 VRDSIMAFLD
+533 VRDSIIAFID
-543 GWADSSDPVFNDYY
+543 RWSEDRDPVFNDYY
-557 KYVRDEFC
+557 RYVRDEFC
-565 ISLGEKEIGKEYFDL
+565 LSLGEKEIGKEYFDL

-589 FYEGGVYDYL
+589 FYDGGVYDYL
-599 LNSNDNADI
+599 LNSNENADI

-636 DAFMEKMASNGDF
+636 DAFMEKMSSNSDF

-657 WKAIMGTQMATYMM
+657 WKAIMGTQMASYMM

-684 VVVTQELKDIISSP
+684 VVVTQELKDIVSSP
-698 VIRDTIVE
+698 IIKDTILE

-722 FDTLA
+722 FDALA
-727 EHLSLDED
+727 DYMSLDED

-746 HKGLAAGREVY
+746 RKGVAAGREVY

-783 KRDKVRLAKEVS
+783 KRDKVRLAKEVAK
-795 RTGSY
+795 TGSY
-800 VKAVKR
+800 VKAIMNLVK
-806 IAGRT
+806 
-811 GRSPV
+811 
-816 GAGDD
+816 
-821 KGVRAG
+821 KGGTV
-827 DDGGVGAGDDSK
+827 
-839 RRGGAV
+839 

>member
-1 MRGCFPVMNGGDGVI
+1 
-16 LSKRGDVCYGWEV
+16 
-29 VLPPTFRCNE
+29 
-39 EKYDVIIQALYSA
+39 
-52 VTLLPDYTIVHK
+52 
-64 QDVYMKKKYV
+64 
-74 SEASNGLLQEAYERH
+74 
-89 FDGREY
+89 
-95 LDHICRI
+95 
-102 FVTFSSRRNVRG
+102 
-114 TSSGLLGLSSGG
+114 
-126 MLPKEEMLA
+126 
-135 RYAAI
+135 
-140 TEQFATVVEGCGL
+140 
-153 LEMRRLTEDDI
+153 
-164 FGVGDF
+164 
-170 PGLIQDYLNF
+170 
-180 TDDGRDVL
+180 
-188 SDIQMRRDSVRIGDR
+188 MRRDRVRIGDR

-279 MAGRSAENRM
+279 MSGRSAENRM

-386 EIGVTDGVLKMC
+386 EPGVTDGVLKMC

-469 KEENKGADGTY
+469 KEESKGADGTY

-543 GWADSSDPVFNDYY
+543 GWKDSSDPVFNDYY

-636 DAFMEKMASNGDF
+636 DAFMEKMASSGDF

-800 VKAVKR
+800 VKAIRNLVK
-806 IAGRT
+806 
-811 GRSPV
+811 
-816 GAGDD
+816 
-821 KGVRAG
+821 K
-827 DDGGVGAGDDSK
+827 
-839 RRGGAV
+839 GGAV

>member
-126 MLPKEEMLA
+126 MLPKEEMLV

-188 SDIQMRRDSVRIGDR
+188 SDIQMRRDRVRIGDR

-313 NVLAGGKAE
+313 NVLAGGMAE

-386 EIGVTDGVLKMC
+386 EPGVTDGVLKMC

-469 KEENKGADGTY
+469 KEESKGADGTY

-543 GWADSSDPVFNDYY
+543 GWADSGDPVFNDYY

-636 DAFMEKMASNGDF
+636 DAFMEKMASSGDF

-657 WKAIMGTQMATYMM
+657 WKAIMGTQMAIYMM

-800 VKAVKR
+800 VKAIRNLVK
-806 IAGRT
+806 
-811 GRSPV
+811 
-816 GAGDD
+816 
-821 KGVRAG
+821 K
-827 DDGGVGAGDDSK
+827 
-839 RRGGAV
+839 GGAV

>member
-1 MRGCFPVMNGGDGVI
+1 MEKIDVRGCFPVMNGGDGVI

-29 VLPPTFRCNE
+29 VLPPAFRCNE
-39 EKYDVIIQALYSA
+39 ERYDAIIQALYSA

-64 QDVYMKKKYV
+64 QDVYMKKRYV
-74 SEASNGLLQEAYERH
+74 AEDSKGLLQEAYERH

-95 LDHICRI
+95 LDHRCRV

-114 TSSGLLGLSSGG
+114 ASSGLLGMSSGG
-126 MLPKEEMLA
+126 ILPREETLA
-135 RYAAI
+135 RFAAVA
-140 TEQFATVVEGCGL
+140 EQFATVVEGCGL
-153 LEMRRLTEDDI
+153 MDMRRLTEDDV
-164 FGVGDF
+164 FGCGDY

-180 TDDGRDVL
+180 TDDGHDVL
-188 SDIQMRRDSVRIGDR
+188 SDIQMQRDRVRIGDR

-221 SCRRVASLSTD
+221 SCRRMASLSTD
-232 SSVVNLSFL
+232 SSAVNLSFL

-313 NVLAGGKAE
+313 NVLAGGTAE
-322 EFEAV
+322 EFETV

-375 TALCM
+375 VALCM

-469 KEENKGADGTY
+469 KEESKWADGTY

-496 VRRFRTA
+496 VGRFKTA
-503 DNQALNFLFTLML
+503 DNQALNFIFTLML

-543 GWADSSDPVFNDYY
+543 RWEGSSDPVFNDYY

-599 LNSNDNADI
+599 LNSHDNADI

-746 HKGLAAGREVY
+746 RKGIAAGREVY

-769 LEVSPEERIAFSSQ
+769 LEVSPEERVAFSSQ

-821 KGVRAG
+821 
-827 DDGGVGAGDDSK
+827 GGGGAGDDSK

>member
-29 VLPPTFRCNE
+29 VLPPAFRCNE
-39 EKYDVIIQALYSA
+39 ERYDAIIQALYSA
-52 VTLLPDYTIVHK
+52 ITLLPDYTIVHK
-64 QDVYMKKKYV
+64 QDVYMKKRYV
-74 SEASNGLLQEAYERH
+74 AEDSKGLLQEAYERH

-95 LDHICRI
+95 LDHRCRV

-114 TSSGLLGLSSGG
+114 ASSGLLGMSSGG
-126 MLPKEEMLA
+126 ILPREETLA
-135 RYAAI
+135 RFAAVA
-140 TEQFATVVEGCGL
+140 EQFATVVEGCGL
-153 LEMRRLTEDDI
+153 MDMRRLTEDDV
-164 FGVGDF
+164 FGCGDY

-180 TDDGRDVL
+180 TDDGHDVL
-188 SDIQMRRDSVRIGDR
+188 SDIQMQRDRVRVGDR

-210 ADLDQLPAEVA
+210 ADLDQLPAEVS

-232 SSVVNLSFL
+232 SSAVNLSFL

-313 NVLAGGKAE
+313 NVLAGGTAE
-322 EFEAV
+322 EFEMV
-327 KDKVVSAVSRM
+327 KDKVVSAVARM
-338 GVSPVYDIYDVPCQ
+338 GISPVYDIYDVPCQ

-361 AGLSYQEYMTADLK
+361 AGLSYHEYMTADLK
-375 TALCM
+375 AALCM

-469 KEENKGADGTY
+469 KEESKGADGTY

-496 VRRFRTA
+496 VGRFKTA
-503 DNQALNFLFTLML
+503 DNQALNFIFTLML

-533 VRDSIMAFLD
+533 VRDSIMSFLD
-543 GWADSSDPVFNDYY
+543 MWADSSDPVFNDYY

-599 LNSNDNADI
+599 LNSRDNADI

-649 KVMCIEEA
+649 KVMCTEEA

-746 HKGLAAGREVY
+746 RKGIAAGREVY

-821 KGVRAG
+821 G
-827 DDGGVGAGDDSK
+827 K

>member
-29 VLPPTFRCNE
+29 LLPPAFRCNE
-39 EKYDVIIQALYSA
+39 ERYDAIVQALHSA
-52 VTLLPDYTIVHK
+52 VTLLPDYAIVHK

-74 SEASNGLLQEAYERH
+74 AEKSAGFLQEAYEMH

-95 LDHICRI
+95 LDHRCRL
-102 FVTFSSRRNVRG
+102 FLTFSSKKNVRG
-114 TSSGLLGLSSGG
+114 ASSGLLGITAGG
-126 MLPKEEMLA
+126 SMPKSEVLA
-135 RYAAI
+135 RFAAVA
-140 TEQFATVVEGCGL
+140 EQFATVVQGCGL

-164 FGVGDF
+164 FGAGDF

-180 TDDGRDVL
+180 TDEGDDVL
-188 SDIQMRRDSVRIGDR
+188 SDIQMRRDRVRTGDR
-203 YVGCHLI
+203 YFGCHLI
-210 ADLDQLPAEVA
+210 ADLDQLPAEVT
-221 SCRRVASLSTD
+221 SCRKVVSLSTD
-232 SSVVNLSFL
+232 SSAVNLSFM

-258 LKEPLKD
+258 LKEPQKD

-297 LEEAATEQ
+297 LESAASEQ
-305 RHTVRFHI
+305 MHTVRFHI
-313 NVLAGGKAE
+313 NVLAGGTADE
-322 EFEAV
+322 YETV
-327 KDKVVSAVSRM
+327 KDKVVSAISRM
-338 GVSPVYDIYDVPCQ
+338 GVTPVYDIYDAPCQ

-361 AGLSYQEYMTADLK
+361 AGLAYQEYMTADLK
-375 TALCM
+375 AALCM
-380 GIYDGL
+380 GIYDGF
-386 EIGVTDGVLKMC
+386 EPGVPDGVMKMS
-398 DRLRLVP
+398 DRLRQVP

-469 KEENKGADGTY
+469 KEESKGADGTY

-523 EAMNSASMKL
+523 EAMNSASMKI
-533 VRDSIMAFLD
+533 VRDSIIAFID
-543 GWADSSDPVFNDYY
+543 RWSEDRDPVFNDYY
-557 KYVRDEFC
+557 RYVRDEFC
-565 ISLGEKEIGKEYFDL
+565 LSLGEKEIGKEYFDL

-589 FYEGGVYDYL
+589 FYDGGVYDYL
-599 LNSNDNADI
+599 LNSNENADI

-636 DAFMEKMASNGDF
+636 DAFMEKMSSNSDF

-657 WKAIMGTQMATYMM
+657 WKAIMGTQMASYMM

-684 VVVTQELKDIISSP
+684 VVVTQELKDIVSSP
-698 VIRDTIVE
+698 IIKDTILE

-722 FDTLA
+722 FDALA
-727 EHLSLDED
+727 DYLSLDED

-746 HKGLAAGREVY
+746 RKGIAAGREVY

-783 KRDKVRLAKEVS
+783 KRDKVRLAKEVAK
-795 RTGSY
+795 TGSY
-800 VKAVKR
+800 VKAIRNLAK
-806 IAGRT
+806 
-811 GRSPV
+811 
-816 GAGDD
+816 
-821 KGVRAG
+821 K
-827 DDGGVGAGDDSK
+827 
-839 RRGGAV
+839 GGAV

>member
-29 VLPPTFRCNE
+29 VLPPAFRCNE
-39 EKYDVIIQALYSA
+39 QRYDAIVQALFSA

-74 SEASNGLLQEAYERH
+74 AEKSDGLLQEAYERH

-95 LDHICRI
+95 LDHRCRLFLI
-102 FVTFSSRRNVRG
+102 FSSKKNVRG
-114 TSSGLLGLSSGG
+114 ASSGLLGISAGG
-126 MLPKEEMLA
+126 SMPKAEVLA
-135 RYAAI
+135 RYAAMA
-140 TEQFATVVEGCGL
+140 EQFATVVQGCGL
-153 LEMRRLTEDDI
+153 LEMRRLTEEDI

-180 TDDGRDVL
+180 TDEGEDVL
-188 SDIQMRRDSVRIGDR
+188 SDIQMRRDRVRTGDR
-203 YVGCHLI
+203 YIGCHLI

-221 SCRRVASLSTD
+221 SCRKVTSLSTD
-232 SSVVNLSFL
+232 SSAVNLSFL

-258 LKEPLKD
+258 LKEPQKD
-265 IHGELDTRRRQMSS
+265 IHGELDTRRRQMLS

-297 LEEAATEQ
+297 LEETATEQ
-305 RHTVRFHI
+305 MHTVRFHI
-313 NVLAGGKAE
+313 NVLVGGTAD
-322 EFEAV
+322 EFESV

-338 GVSPVYDIYDVPCQ
+338 GVTPVYDIYDTPCQ

-361 AGLSYQEYMTADLK
+361 AGLAYQEYMTADLK
-375 TALCM
+375 VALCM
-380 GIYDGL
+380 GIYDGF
-386 EIGVTDGVLKMC
+386 EPGVPDGVMKMS

-469 KEENKGADGTY
+469 KEESNGLDGTY

-496 VRRFRTA
+496 VERFRTA
-503 DNQALNFLFTLML
+503 DNQALNFLFTLMM

-523 EAMNSASMKL
+523 ETMNSASMKI
-533 VRDSIMAFLD
+533 VRDSIIGFID
-543 GWADSSDPVFNDYY
+543 RWTDKCDPVFNDYY
-557 KYVRDEFC
+557 RYVRDELC
-565 ISLGEKEIGKEYFDL
+565 LSLGQKEIGKEYFDL

-599 LNSNDNADI
+599 LNSYENADI

-636 DAFMEKMASNGDF
+636 DAFMEKMASSGDY

-684 VVVTQELKDIISSP
+684 MVVTQELKDIVSSP
-698 VIRDTIVE
+698 VIKDTIIE

-711 ILLDQTRYVNR
+711 ILLDQTRYINR
-722 FDTLA
+722 FDALA
-727 EHLSLDED
+727 DHLSLDED

-746 HKGLAAGREVY
+746 RKGVVAGREVY

-783 KRDKVRLAKEVS
+783 KRDKVRLAKEVAK
-795 RTGSY
+795 TGSY
-800 VKAVKR
+800 VKAIMNLVK
-806 IAGRT
+806 
-811 GRSPV
+811 
-816 GAGDD
+816 
-821 KGVRAG
+821 KGGTV
-827 DDGGVGAGDDSK
+827 
-839 RRGGAV
+839 

>member
-29 VLPPTFRCNE
+29 ELPPAFRCNE
-39 EKYDVIIQALYSA
+39 ERYDAIVQALFSA
-52 VTLLPDYTIVHK
+52 VTLLPDYTVVHK

-74 SEASNGLLQEAYERH
+74 AEKSDGLLQEAYERH

-95 LDHICRI
+95 LDHRCRLFLI
-102 FVTFSSRRNVRG
+102 FSSKKNVRG
-114 TSSGLLGLSSGG
+114 ASSGLLGISAGG
-126 MLPKEEMLA
+126 SMPKAEALA
-135 RYAAI
+135 RYAAMA
-140 TEQFATVVEGCGL
+140 EQFATVVQGCGL

-180 TDDGRDVL
+180 TDEGEDVL
-188 SDIQMRRDSVRIGDR
+188 SDIQMRRDRVRTGDR
-203 YVGCHLI
+203 YIGCHLI

-221 SCRRVASLSTD
+221 SCRKVTSLSTD
-232 SSVVNLSFL
+232 SSAVNLSFL

-258 LKEPLKD
+258 LKEPQKD
-265 IHGELDTRRRQMSS
+265 IHGELDTRRRQMLS

-305 RHTVRFHI
+305 MHTVRFHI
-313 NVLAGGKAE
+313 NVLAGGTAD
-322 EFEAV
+322 EFESV

-338 GVSPVYDIYDVPCQ
+338 GVTPVYDIYDTPCQ

-361 AGLSYQEYMTADLK
+361 AGLAYQEYMTADLK
-375 TALCM
+375 VALCM
-380 GIYDGL
+380 GIYDGF
-386 EIGVTDGVLKMC
+386 EPGVPDGVMKMS

-469 KEENKGADGTY
+469 KEESKGADGTY

-489 SFNPFRN
+489 SFNPFRD
-496 VRRFRTA
+496 VSRFRTA
-503 DNQALNFLFTLML
+503 DNQALNFLFTLMM

-523 EAMNSASMKL
+523 EAMNSASMKI
-533 VRDSIMAFLD
+533 VRDSIIGFID
-543 GWADSSDPVFNDYY
+543 SWADKCDPVFNDYY
-557 KYVRDEFC
+557 RYVRDEFC
-565 ISLGEKEIGKEYFDL
+565 LSLGQKEIGKEYFDL

-599 LNSNDNADI
+599 LNSYENADI

-636 DAFMEKMASNGDF
+636 DAFMEKMSSNGDF

-657 WKAIMGTQMATYMM
+657 WKAIMGTQMASYMM

-684 VVVTQELKDIISSP
+684 VVVTQELKDIVSSP
-698 VIRDTIVE
+698 IIKDTILE
-706 NSAVK
+706 NSSVK
-711 ILLDQTRYVNR
+711 ILLDQTRYINR
-722 FDTLA
+722 FDALA
-727 EHLSLDED
+727 DYLSLDED

-746 HKGLAAGREVY
+746 RKGIAAGREVY

-783 KRDKVRLAKEVS
+783 KRDKIRLAKEVAK
-795 RTGSY
+795 TGNY
-800 VKAVKR
+800 VKAIRNLVK
-806 IAGRT
+806 
-811 GRSPV
+811 
-816 GAGDD
+816 
-821 KGVRAG
+821 K
-827 DDGGVGAGDDSK
+827 
-839 RRGGAV
+839 GGAV

>member
-1 MRGCFPVMNGGDGVI
+1 MEKIDVRGCFPVMNGGDGVI

-29 VLPPTFRCNE
+29 LLPPAFRCNE
-39 EKYDVIIQALYSA
+39 ERYDAIVQALHSA
-52 VTLLPDYTIVHK
+52 VTLLPNYAIVHK

-74 SEASNGLLQEAYERH
+74 AEKSAGFLQEAYEMH

-95 LDHICRI
+95 LDHRCRL
-102 FVTFSSRRNVRG
+102 FLTFSSKKNVRG
-114 TSSGLLGLSSGG
+114 ASSGLLGIAAGG
-126 MLPKEEMLA
+126 SMPKSEVLA
-135 RYAAI
+135 RFAAVA
-140 TEQFATVVEGCGL
+140 EQFATVVQGCGL
-153 LEMRRLTEDDI
+153 LDMRRLTEDDI
-164 FGVGDF
+164 FGAGDF

-180 TDDGRDVL
+180 TDEGDDVL
-188 SDIQMRRDSVRIGDR
+188 SDIQMRRDKVRTGDR
-203 YVGCHLI
+203 YFGCHLI
-210 ADLDQLPAEVA
+210 ADLDQLPAEVT
-221 SCRRVASLSTD
+221 SCRKVVSLSTD
-232 SSVVNLSFL
+232 SSAVNLSFM

-258 LKEPLKD
+258 LKEPQKD

-279 MAGRSAENRM
+279 MVGRSAENRM

-297 LEEAATEQ
+297 LESAASEQ
-305 RHTVRFHI
+305 MHTVRFHI
-313 NVLAGGKAE
+313 NVLAGGTADE
-322 EFEAV
+322 YETV
-327 KDKVVSAVSRM
+327 KDKVVSAISRM
-338 GVSPVYDIYDVPCQ
+338 GVTPVYDIYGAPCQ

-361 AGLSYQEYMTADLK
+361 AGLAYQEYMTADLK
-375 TALCM
+375 ATLCM
-380 GIYDGL
+380 GIYDGF
-386 EIGVTDGVLKMC
+386 EPGVPDGVMKMN

-469 KEENKGADGTY
+469 KEESKGADGTY

-523 EAMNSASMKL
+523 EATNSATMKI
-533 VRDSIMAFLD
+533 VRDSIIAFID
-543 GWADSSDPVFNDYY
+543 RWSEDRDPVFNDYY
-557 KYVRDEFC
+557 RYVRDEFC
-565 ISLGEKEIGKEYFDL
+565 LSLGEKEIGKEYFDL

-589 FYEGGVYDYL
+589 FYDGGVYDYL
-599 LNSNDNADI
+599 LNSNENADI

-636 DAFMEKMASNGDF
+636 DAFMEKMSSNTDF

-657 WKAIMGTQMATYMM
+657 WKAIMGTQMASYMM

-684 VVVTQELKDIISSP
+684 VVVTQELKDIVSSP
-698 VIRDTIVE
+698 IIKDTILE

-722 FDTLA
+722 FDALA
-727 EHLSLDED
+727 DYLSLDED

-746 HKGLAAGREVY
+746 RKGVAAGREVY

-783 KRDKVRLAKEVS
+783 KRDKVRLAKEVAK
-795 RTGSY
+795 TGSY
-800 VKAVKR
+800 VKAIRNLTK
-806 IAGRT
+806 
-811 GRSPV
+811 
-816 GAGDD
+816 
-821 KGVRAG
+821 K
-827 DDGGVGAGDDSK
+827 GGV
-839 RRGGAV
+839 V

>member
-29 VLPPTFRCNE
+29 LLPPAFRCNE
-39 EKYDVIIQALYSA
+39 ERYDAIVQALHSA
-52 VTLLPDYTIVHK
+52 VTLLPDYAIVHK
-64 QDVYMKKKYV
+64 QDVYMKKEYV
-74 SEASNGLLQEAYERH
+74 AEKSAGFLQEAYEMY

-95 LDHICRI
+95 LDHRCWL
-102 FVTFSSRRNVRG
+102 FLTFSSKKNVRG
-114 TSSGLLGLSSGG
+114 ASSGLLGITAGG
-126 MLPKEEMLA
+126 SMPKSEVLA
-135 RYAAI
+135 RFAAVA
-140 TEQFATVVEGCGL
+140 EQFATVVQGCGL

-164 FGVGDF
+164 FGAGDF

-180 TDDGRDVL
+180 TDEGDDVL
-188 SDIQMRRDSVRIGDR
+188 SDIQMRRDRVRTGDR
-203 YVGCHLI
+203 YFGCHLI
-210 ADLDQLPAEVA
+210 ADLDQLPAEVT
-221 SCRRVASLSTD
+221 SCRKVVSLSTD
-232 SSVVNLSFL
+232 SSAVNLSFM

-258 LKEPLKD
+258 LKEPQKD

-297 LEEAATEQ
+297 LESAASEQ
-305 RHTVRFHI
+305 MHTVRFHI
-313 NVLAGGKAE
+313 NVLAGGTADE
-322 EFEAV
+322 YETV
-327 KDKVVSAVSRM
+327 KDKVVSAISRM
-338 GVSPVYDIYDVPCQ
+338 GVTPVYDIYDAPCQ

-361 AGLSYQEYMTADLK
+361 AGLAYQEYMTADLK
-375 TALCM
+375 AALCM
-380 GIYDGL
+380 GIYDGF
-386 EIGVTDGVLKMC
+386 EPGVPDGVMKMS

-469 KEENKGADGTY
+469 KEESKGEDGTY
-480 YTFEKGKPI
+480 YTFEKGRPI

-523 EAMNSASMKL
+523 EAMNSASMKI
-533 VRDSIMAFLD
+533 VRDSIIAFID
-543 GWADSSDPVFNDYY
+543 RWSEDRDPVFNDYY
-557 KYVRDEFC
+557 RYVRDEFC
-565 ISLGEKEIGKEYFDL
+565 LSLGEKEIGKEYFDL

-599 LNSNDNADI
+599 LNSDENADI

-636 DAFMEKMASNGDF
+636 DAFMEKMSSNGDF

-657 WKAIMGTQMATYMM
+657 WKAIMGTQMASYMM

-684 VVVTQELKDIISSP
+684 VVVTQELKDIVSSP
-698 VIRDTIVE
+698 IIKDTILE

-711 ILLDQTRYVNR
+711 ILLDQTRYINR
-722 FDTLA
+722 FDALA
-727 EHLSLDED
+727 DYLSLDED

-746 HKGLAAGREVY
+746 RKGIAAGREVY

-783 KRDKVRLAKEVS
+783 KRDKVRLAKEVV

-800 VKAVKR
+800 VKAIRNLVK
-806 IAGRT
+806 
-811 GRSPV
+811 
-816 GAGDD
+816 
-821 KGVRAG
+821 K
-827 DDGGVGAGDDSK
+827 
-839 RRGGAV
+839 GGAK

>member
-1 MRGCFPVMNGGDGVI
+1 MEKIDVRGCFPVMNGGDGVI

-52 VTLLPDYTIVHK
+52 ITLLPDYTIVHK

-74 SEASNGLLQEAYERH
+74 SEAFNGLLQEAYERH

-188 SDIQMRRDSVRIGDR
+188 SDIQMRRDRVRIGDR

-386 EIGVTDGVLKMC
+386 EPGVTDGVLKMC

-469 KEENKGADGTY
+469 KEESKGADGTY

-543 GWADSSDPVFNDYY
+543 GWKDSSDPVFNDYY

-636 DAFMEKMASNGDF
+636 DAFMEKMASSGDF

-800 VKAVKR
+800 VKAIRNLVK
-806 IAGRT
+806 
-811 GRSPV
+811 
-816 GAGDD
+816 
-821 KGVRAG
+821 K
-827 DDGGVGAGDDSK
+827 
-839 RRGGAV
+839 GGAV

>member
-29 VLPPTFRCNE
+29 VLPPAFRCNE
-39 EKYDVIIQALYSA
+39 ERYDAIIQALYSA

-95 LDHICRI
+95 LDHRCRV

-114 TSSGLLGLSSGG
+114 ASSGLLGLSSGG

-188 SDIQMRRDSVRIGDR
+188 SDIQMQRDRVRIGDR

-232 SSVVNLSFL
+232 TSVVNLSFL

-386 EIGVTDGVLKMC
+386 EPGVTDGVLKMC

-444 SCYDAGQHVF
+444 SCYDARQHVF

-469 KEENKGADGTY
+469 KEESKGADGTY

-543 GWADSSDPVFNDYY
+543 GWKDSSDPVFNDYY

-599 LNSNDNADI
+599 LNSNVNADI

-636 DAFMEKMASNGDF
+636 DAFMEKMASSGDF

-800 VKAVKR
+800 VKAIRNLVK
-806 IAGRT
+806 
-811 GRSPV
+811 
-816 GAGDD
+816 
-821 KGVRAG
+821 K
-827 DDGGVGAGDDSK
+827 
-839 RRGGAV
+839 GGAV

>member
-1 MRGCFPVMNGGDGVI
+1 MEKIDVRGCFPVMNGGDGVI

-64 QDVYMKKKYV
+64 QDVYMKKRYV
-74 SEASNGLLQEAYERH
+74 AEDSKGLLQEAYERH
-89 FDGREY
+89 FDGREF

-188 SDIQMRRDSVRIGDR
+188 SDIQMRRDRVRIGDR

-327 KDKVVSAVSRM
+327 KDKVISAVSRM

-386 EIGVTDGVLKMC
+386 EPGVTDGVLKMC

-469 KEENKGADGTY
+469 KEESKGADGTY

-543 GWADSSDPVFNDYY
+543 GWKDSSDPVFNDYY

-636 DAFMEKMASNGDF
+636 DAFMEKMASSGDF

-800 VKAVKR
+800 VKAIRNLVK
-806 IAGRT
+806 
-811 GRSPV
+811 
-816 GAGDD
+816 
-821 KGVRAG
+821 K
-827 DDGGVGAGDDSK
+827 
-839 RRGGAV
+839 GGAV

>member
-29 VLPPTFRCNE
+29 ELPPAFRCNE
-39 EKYDVIIQALYSA
+39 ERYDAIVQALFSA
-52 VTLLPDYTIVHK
+52 VTLLPDYTVVHK

-74 SEASNGLLQEAYERH
+74 AEKSDGLLQEAYERH

-95 LDHICRI
+95 LDHRCRLFLI
-102 FVTFSSRRNVRG
+102 FSSKKNVRG
-114 TSSGLLGLSSGG
+114 ASSGLLGISAGG
-126 MLPKEEMLA
+126 SMPKAEALA
-135 RYAAI
+135 RYAAMA
-140 TEQFATVVEGCGL
+140 EQFATVVQGCGL

-180 TDDGRDVL
+180 TDEGEDVL
-188 SDIQMRRDSVRIGDR
+188 SDIQMRRDRVRTGDR
-203 YVGCHLI
+203 YIGCHLI

-221 SCRRVASLSTD
+221 SCRKVTSLSTD
-232 SSVVNLSFL
+232 SSAVNLSFL

-258 LKEPLKD
+258 LKEPQKD
-265 IHGELDTRRRQMSS
+265 IHGELDTRRRQMLS

-305 RHTVRFHI
+305 MHTVRFHI
-313 NVLAGGKAE
+313 NVLAGGTAD
-322 EFEAV
+322 EFESV

-338 GVSPVYDIYDVPCQ
+338 GVTPVYDIYDTPCQ
-352 FWASIPGNE
+352 FWSSIPGNE
-361 AGLSYQEYMTADLK
+361 AGLAYQEYMTADLK
-375 TALCM
+375 VALCM
-380 GIYDGL
+380 GIYDGF
-386 EIGVTDGVLKMC
+386 EPGVPDGVMKMS

-469 KEENKGADGTY
+469 KEESKGADGTY

-489 SFNPFRN
+489 SFNPFRD
-496 VRRFRTA
+496 VSRFRTA
-503 DNQALNFLFTLML
+503 DNQALNFLFTLMM

-523 EAMNSASMKL
+523 EAMNSASMKI
-533 VRDSIMAFLD
+533 VRDSIIGFID
-543 GWADSSDPVFNDYY
+543 SWADKCDPVFNDYY
-557 KYVRDEFC
+557 RYVRDEFC
-565 ISLGEKEIGKEYFDL
+565 LSLGQKEIGKEYFDL

-599 LNSNDNADI
+599 LNSYENADI

-636 DAFMEKMASNGDF
+636 DAFMEKMSSNGDF

-657 WKAIMGTQMATYMM
+657 WKAIMGTQMASYMM

-684 VVVTQELKDIISSP
+684 VVVTQELKDIVSSP
-698 VIRDTIVE
+698 IIKDTILE
-706 NSAVK
+706 NSSVK
-711 ILLDQTRYVNR
+711 ILLDQTRYINR
-722 FDTLA
+722 FDALA
-727 EHLSLDED
+727 DYLSLDED

-746 HKGLAAGREVY
+746 RKGIAAGREVY

-783 KRDKVRLAKEVS
+783 KRDKIRLAKEVAK
-795 RTGSY
+795 TGNY
-800 VKAVKR
+800 VKAIRNLVK
-806 IAGRT
+806 
-811 GRSPV
+811 
-816 GAGDD
+816 
-821 KGVRAG
+821 K
-827 DDGGVGAGDDSK
+827 
-839 RRGGAV
+839 GGAV